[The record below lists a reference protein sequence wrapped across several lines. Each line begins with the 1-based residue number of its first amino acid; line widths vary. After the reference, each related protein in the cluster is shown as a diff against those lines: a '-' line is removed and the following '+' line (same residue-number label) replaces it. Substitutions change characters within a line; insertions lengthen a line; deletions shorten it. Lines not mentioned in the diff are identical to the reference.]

1 MFGYMIIDYD
11 IVEMKEEK
19 EVEVEGNKKSQI
31 IFCLC
36 LYIYICMLFQNVN
49 QYIVL
54 FIINMYK
61 VLLKSLLFYVSDI

>member
-1 MFGYMIIDYD
+1 MFGYMIIDYN

-19 EVEVEGNKKSQI
+19 EVEVEGNKKSYI

-36 LYIYICMLFQNVN
+36 LYIYICMLFQYVN
-49 QYIVL
+49 QFIVL

-61 VLLKSLLFYVSDI
+61 VLLKSLLFYVYE

>member
-1 MFGYMIIDYD
+1 MFGYMIIDYN

-36 LYIYICMLFQNVN
+36 LYIYICMLFQYVN

-61 VLLKSLLFYVSDI
+61 VLLKSLLLYVSDI

>member
-1 MFGYMIIDYD
+1 MFGYMIIDYN

-36 LYIYICMLFQNVN
+36 LYKYICMLFQYVN
-49 QYIVL
+49 QYRVL
-54 FIINMYK
+54 FIINMYN
-61 VLLKSLLFYVSDI
+61 VLLKRL

>member
-1 MFGYMIIDYD
+1 MFGYMIIDYN

-36 LYIYICMLFQNVN
+36 LYKYICMLFQYVN
-49 QYIVL
+49 QFIVL

-61 VLLKSLLFYVSDI
+61 VLLKSLLLYVSDI

>member
-1 MFGYMIIDYD
+1 MFGYMIIDYN

-61 VLLKSLLFYVSDI
+61 VLLKSLLLYVSDI

>member
-1 MFGYMIIDYD
+1 MFGYMIIDYN

-19 EVEVEGNKKSQI
+19 EVEVEGNKESQI

-61 VLLKSLLFYVSDI
+61 VLLKSLLLYVSDI

>member
-1 MFGYMIIDYD
+1 MFGYMIIDYN

>member
-1 MFGYMIIDYD
+1 MFGYMIIDYN

-36 LYIYICMLFQNVN
+36 LYIYICMLFQYVN
-49 QYIVL
+49 QFIVL

-61 VLLKSLLFYVSDI
+61 VLLKSLLLYVSDI

>member
-1 MFGYMIIDYD
+1 MFGYMIIDYN

-19 EVEVEGNKKSQI
+19 EVEVEGNKESQI

>member
-1 MFGYMIIDYD
+1 MFGYMIIDYN

-19 EVEVEGNKKSQI
+19 EVEVEGNKESQI

-36 LYIYICMLFQNVN
+36 LYIYICMLFQYVN
-49 QYIVL
+49 QFIVL

-61 VLLKSLLFYVSDI
+61 VLLKSLLLYVSDI